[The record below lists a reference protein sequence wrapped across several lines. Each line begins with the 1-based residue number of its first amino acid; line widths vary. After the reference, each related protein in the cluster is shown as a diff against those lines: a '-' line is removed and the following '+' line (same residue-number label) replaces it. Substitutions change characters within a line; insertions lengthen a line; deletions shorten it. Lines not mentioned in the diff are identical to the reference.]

1 MYRKKLAYPSSNRF
15 HFLAD
20 NPVIARA
27 TAYIDCSATNI
38 WIGMTIVIDFD
49 TNDWMPSLEAALGD
63 LIPRDLRSK
72 IAATDFN
79 FQEDALAALE
89 ASADIDTIIDATL
102 AWIETCHVR
111 IYHGTRLTDD
121 DADRVKQIGLKP
133 LVVEERVAWLRAAVP
148 ELSDILTVELVEN
161 AIAEGSLSYRGN
173 QVHAAISLKLMNA
186 GYDYL
191 LKGSEFDRRLLEY
204 AGREDLVSV
213 LTSRGSARL
222 VKIVVTGR
230 EALEGMHPIFT
241 ITDVRMME
249 RYPNFVR
256 ELLSEYLWALCHPDR
271 DRHGVD
277 ACLMFKRSIPGSQIE
292 DIVKIDE
299 SVAVA

>member
-1 MYRKKLAYPSSNRF
+1 MP
-15 HFLAD
+15 
-20 NPVIARA
+20 
-27 TAYIDCSATNI
+27 
-38 WIGMTIVIDFD
+38 TIIDFD
-49 TNDWMPSLEAALGD
+49 TNDWMPSLEAALGN
-63 LIPRDLRSK
+63 LVPSDLRSR
-72 IAATDFN
+72 IASTDFN

-89 ASADIDTIIDATL
+89 ASTDIDAIIDATL

-121 DADRVKQIGLKP
+121 DANRVKQIGLKP

-173 QVHAAISLKLMNA
+173 QVHAAISLKLMNE

-204 AGREDLVSV
+204 AGREDLVPV

-241 ITDVRMME
+241 IADVRMME

-256 ELLSEYLWALCHPDR
+256 ELLSEYLWALCHPDS
-271 DRHGVD
+271 DRHGID

-299 SVAVA
+299 NMAVA